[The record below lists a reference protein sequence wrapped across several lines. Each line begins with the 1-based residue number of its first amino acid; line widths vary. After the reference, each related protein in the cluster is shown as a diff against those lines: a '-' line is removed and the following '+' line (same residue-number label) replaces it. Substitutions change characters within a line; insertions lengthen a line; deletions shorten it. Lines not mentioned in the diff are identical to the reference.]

1 MEKFNYD
8 KTLSKRQKELLDDY
22 IKRSLMTEIEGK
34 EFERK
39 ESDEGTEKIIN
50 NFCSLFKPGYSYEVE

>member
-34 EFERK
+34 
-39 ESDEGTEKIIN
+39 
-50 NFCSLFKPGYSYEVE
+50 V